1 MQMNR
6 RALLGGLGGLVV
18 GGAVAGLAGS
28 VAQAAEAQKKAP
40 LKDASAAPAVWLTR
54 FGEATKPFSW
64 EPRRLDLKEVA
75 SVGHAGFHHQG
86 FG

>member
-18 GGAVAGLAGS
+18 GGSVAGLVGS
-28 VAQAAEAQKKAP
+28 VAQAAEAPKPETFK
-40 LKDASAAPAVWLTR
+40 LTR

-64 EPRRLDLKEVA
+64 QPHKLDVKEVA
-75 SVGHAGFHHQG
+75 TVAHAGFHHQG

>member
-18 GGAVAGLAGS
+18 GGSVAGLVGS
-28 VAQAAEAQKKAP
+28 VAQAAEAQKPEAFK
-40 LKDASAAPAVWLTR
+40 LTR
-54 FGEATKPFSW
+54 FGEVSKPFSW
-64 EPRRLDLKEVA
+64 QPHKLDLKDVGE
-75 SVGHAGFHHQG
+75 VGHAGFHHQG

>member
-1 MQMNR
+1 MQLNR

-18 GGAVAGLAGS
+18 GGSVAGLVGS
-28 VAQAAEAQKKAP
+28 VAQAAESKKAESF
-40 LKDASAAPAVWLTR
+40 KLTR

-64 EPRRLDLKEVA
+64 TPHKLDLKEVGTVA
-75 SVGHAGFHHQG
+75 HAGFHHQG

>member
-18 GGAVAGLAGS
+18 GGAVAGLTGS
-28 VAQAAEAQKKAP
+28 VVQAAETQKTETFK
-40 LKDASAAPAVWLTR
+40 LTR
-54 FGEATKPFSW
+54 FGELTKPFSW
-64 EPRRLDLKEVA
+64 QPHKLDLKEVG
-75 SVGHAGFHHQG
+75 SVAHAGFHHQG